1 MVRPTGDA
9 LQRSAH
15 RGGEEPSHRGEG
27 CAAPRCSSL
36 GARSRSGCMGPSG
49 GAEGTGV
56 GPMAASLLR
65 DPAGSCLPSSGRGG
79 QRGWCS

>member
-27 CAAPRCSSL
+27 CAAPRRVVPPEQP
-36 GARSRSGCMGPSG
+36 GDGP
-49 GAEGTGV
+49 AV
-56 GPMAASLLR
+56 
-65 DPAGSCLPSSGRGG
+65 
-79 QRGWCS
+79 

>member
-27 CAAPRCSSL
+27 CAAPRRAALFLLSSPETVRL
-36 GARSRSGCMGPSG
+36 YEA
-49 GAEGTGV
+49 T
-56 GPMAASLLR
+56 
-65 DPAGSCLPSSGRGG
+65 GRG
-79 QRGWCS
+79 